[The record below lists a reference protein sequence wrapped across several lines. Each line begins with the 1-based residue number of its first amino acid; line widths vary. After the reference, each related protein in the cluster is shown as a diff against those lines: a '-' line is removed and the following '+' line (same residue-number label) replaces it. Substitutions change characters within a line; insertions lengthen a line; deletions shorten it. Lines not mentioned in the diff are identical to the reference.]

1 MESEKSIISSEAK
14 LSAIA
19 SVMFF
24 SPFVKNSIKSE
35 DFSEDEKIFINGY
48 IKIWFLNLILL
59 VIILLVALANLF
71 EVNQILTRIINIWS
85 LSIFIISV
93 FSIFACANELG
104 MWWPNESINQEIHQK
119 WQILKAYTPIINFIL
134 RFRQENYN
142 MPYRWLKES
151 ILLRTCFIFGTL
163 LFWSTFWI
171 GVFAVIAIRLIL
183 LMLNMDII
191 PLSIKKSINS
201 LFSCNPW
208 EICAYIFAPIISAVK
223 KADYNTI
230 LHARKQWYAQWQNF
244 WIWVVLQ
251 YVLFIW
257 ILWVLYRWIAISL
270 YNIVLLIAMVLW
282 IIRIFIFYKDK
293 KNFLRIPIL
302 SEITSLAF
310 N

>member
-1 MESEKSIISSEAK
+1 METEKNIISSEAK
-14 LSAIA
+14 LYAIA

-24 SPFVKNSIKSE
+24 SPFVKNSIESE

-48 IKIWFLNLILL
+48 VKIWFVILIILAI
-59 VIILLVALANLF
+59 VLLVALANLF
-71 EVNQILTRIINIWS
+71 EVNQILTRITNIWS
-85 LSIFIISV
+85 LSIFVISV
-93 FSIFACANELG
+93 FSVFACANELC
-104 MWWPNESINQEIHQK
+104 MWWPNESINQEIQQK

-163 LFWSTFWI
+163 LLWNSFGIW
-171 GVFAVIAIRLIL
+171 VFTVITIRLVL
-183 LMLNMDII
+183 LMLNIDII
-191 PLSIKKSINS
+191 PLSVKKAINS

-208 EICAYIFAPIISAVK
+208 EISAYIFAPIVSSIK
-223 KADYNTI
+223 KADYETI
-230 LHARKQWYAQWQNF
+230 LYARKQWYTQWQSF
-244 WIWVVLQ
+244 WIWIILQ

-257 ILWVLYRWIAISL
+257 MLFVLYRWITISL

-282 IIRIFIFYKDK
+282 IIRIIIFYKNK
-293 KNFLRIPIL
+293 KSLLRIPIL

>member
-1 MESEKSIISSEAK
+1 METERNIISSEAK

-24 SPFVKNSIKSE
+24 SPFVKNSINSE
-35 DFSEDEKIFINGY
+35 DFSEVEKIFINGY
-48 IKIWFLNLILL
+48 VKIWFLNLILL

-71 EVNQILTRIINIWS
+71 EVNQVLTRIINIWS

-104 MWWPNESINQEIHQK
+104 MWWPNESINQEIQQK
-119 WQILKAYTPIINFIL
+119 WQILKAYTPIMNFIL
-134 RFRQENYN
+134 RFHQENYN

-163 LFWSTFWI
+163 LFWSIFWI
-171 GVFAVIAIRLIL
+171 WVFAVIIIRLIL

-191 PLSIKKSINS
+191 PLSIKKAINS

-208 EICAYIFAPIISAVK
+208 EICAYIFAPIISVVK

-230 LHARKQWYAQWQNF
+230 LYARKQWYVQWQSF
-244 WIWVVLQ
+244 WIWIILQ

-257 ILWVLYRWIAISL
+257 ILFVLYRWITISL
-270 YNIVLLIAMVLW
+270 YNIVLLIAIVLW
-282 IIRIFIFYKDK
+282 IIRIIIFYKDK
-293 KNFLRIPIL
+293 KTFLRIPIL